1 MTEQPVALIT
11 GGNRGL
17 GRETARQL
25 AALGYHVLL
34 GARDLEAGRA
44 IARELA
50 GDAGKIEAGKI
61 EAVELD
67 VTSSEQTARLRGVV
81 ERLGRLDALVNNA
94 GITGSASYRTSI
106 LDLDL
111 ADLEHVLD
119 VNVAGALRVASA
131 VVPLMRARGRG
142 CVVNVSSGM
151 GQLSDMGQG
160 APAYRLSKTA
170 LNAFTRVLSQELSET
185 LIRVNAVCPGW
196 VRTDLG
202 GPNASLSVEEG
213 VRGIVWAATLGEDG
227 PTGGFFRHGKPI
239 AW

>member
-34 GARDLEAGRA
+34 GSRDLEAGRT
-44 IARELA
+44 IASELS
-50 GDAGKIEAGKI
+50 GSV

-94 GITGSASYRTSI
+94 GITGRSPYRTSI

-111 ADLEHVLD
+111 GDLEHVLD
-119 VNVAGALRVASA
+119 VNVAGALRVSSA

-185 LIRVNAVCPGW
+185 RIRVNAVCPGW

-239 AW
+239 DW

>member
-25 AALGYHVLL
+25 AAQGYRVLL

-44 IARELA
+44 IAREL
-50 GDAGKIEAGKI
+50 GDSISTGSV

-67 VTSSEQTARLRGVV
+67 VTSSEQAARLRGVV

-94 GITGSASYRTSI
+94 GITGSSAYRTSI

-111 ADLEHVLD
+111 GDFAQVMD
-119 VNVAGALRVASA
+119 VNVTGALRVSSA

-142 CVVNVSSGM
+142 CIVNVSSGM
-151 GQLSDMGQG
+151 GQLLDMGQG

-185 LIRVNAVCPGW
+185 RIRVNAVCPGW

-213 VRGIVWAATLGEDG
+213 VRGIVWAATLAEDG

-239 AW
+239 DW

>member
-25 AALGYHVLL
+25 AAQGYRVLL
-34 GARDLEAGRA
+34 GSRDLEAGRA
-44 IARELA
+44 IATEL
-50 GDAGKIEAGKI
+50 GSSV

-67 VTSSEQTARLRGVV
+67 VTSLEQTQRLRGVV

-94 GITGSASYRTSI
+94 GITGRSAYRTSI

-119 VNVAGALRVASA
+119 VNVSGALRVSAA

-185 LIRVNAVCPGW
+185 RIRVNAVCPGW

-239 AW
+239 DW

>member
-1 MTEQPVALIT
+1 MTDQPVALIS

-25 AALGYHVLL
+25 ALQGYHVFL
-34 GARDLEAGRA
+34 GSRNLEAGRA
-44 IARELA
+44 IAKEL
-50 GDAGKIEAGKI
+50 GGSV

-67 VTSSEQTARLRGVV
+67 VTSDTQAARLRGVV
-81 ERLGRLDALVNNA
+81 ERRGRLDALVNNA

-111 ADLEHVLD
+111 TDLANVMD
-119 VNVAGALRVASA
+119 VNVTGALRVASA
-131 VVPLMRARGRG
+131 VVPLMRARGTG
-142 CVVNVSSGM
+142 CIVNVSSGM
-151 GQLSDMGQG
+151 GQLSDMGKG

-170 LNAFTRVLSQELSET
+170 LNAFTRVLSQELADT
-185 LIRVNAVCPGW
+185 QIKVNAVCPGW

-202 GPNASLSVEEG
+202 GANASLAVEEG
-213 VRGIVWAATLGEDG
+213 ARGIVWAATLPADG